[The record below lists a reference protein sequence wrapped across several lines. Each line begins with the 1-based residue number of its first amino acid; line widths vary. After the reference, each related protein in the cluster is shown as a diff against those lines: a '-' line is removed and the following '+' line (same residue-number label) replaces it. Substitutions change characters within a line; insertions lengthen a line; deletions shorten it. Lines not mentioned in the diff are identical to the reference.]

1 MKEFTI
7 TYQYQQ
13 VYDYQCVSLERWLK
27 NQTIQRKNMAR
38 RLNRKYPL
46 FAIEMMREKYPDYNE
61 EQFKEDTRIKKKG
74 KSMRKV
80 KSPLKRQGRW
90 PLFEKAMLNFYAT
103 KDQKYLE
110 EAQRLRSRMFLPFGI
125 ELRLGKMGKWYEF
138 PSTTEFRIIKEIS
151 AIKFTSW
158 EEADEKMN
166 KILRYTF

>member
-1 MKEFTI
+1 
-7 TYQYQQ
+7 
-13 VYDYQCVSLERWLK
+13 
-27 NQTIQRKNMAR
+27 
-38 RLNRKYPL
+38 
-46 FAIEMMREKYPDYNE
+46 
-61 EQFKEDTRIKKKG
+61 
-74 KSMRKV
+74 
-80 KSPLKRQGRW
+80 
-90 PLFEKAMLNFYAT
+90 MLNFYAT

-138 PSTTEFRIIKEIS
+138 PSTTEFGIIKEIS